1 MSSYRETVQS
11 DGQRNVPSTSST
23 SITGYHIRARV
34 SQGASQVGSKE
45 YWSSWKASAKQ
56 KAAEVRPAIRQWND
70 GGASQSS
77 SISAA
82 QAPGLGYAPYR
93 PRSRARIP
101 ESVTSSQT
109 AGFSTSSLSLKDS
122 PPEDIYPVLLPGYT
136 FTRRDGGG
144 DEELIVTL
152 RGFVARKP
160 AIHGRAQRMFNLMA
174 KQLARLPKPLSASS
188 TSLLLHP
195 SETSVDDSHFFPSVP
210 QGWAS
215 SSPAGETPSGTFTSP
230 ESQYQRQHLSERLV
244 EGITDRMHEET
255 LGKLVSKLGALPI
268 DGEGGVHDEP
278 DKGPGAKKHT
288 ADSDEEAASPPPPP
302 PKTELAQISAQ
313 QGVRGV
319 EESQT
324 RAGEI
329 DGSST
334 VKESVRAAEG
344 GSAPSLTSPSTTSV
358 SSAATSN
365 TTATSTTATSSSS
378 APSAGPSRLTK
389 LKRMAPSRT
398 PSTASLLSL
407 SSNPTVAADAQLVG
421 GSQAW
426 ASRTLDEIHQLTHN
440 LNERLADF
448 WIYRVAMRK
457 VRVEV
462 QGEFV
467 EPGTAERTWQT
478 LLAQELKSDLNGMFR
493 LRVNLGPLGV
503 FEDRLQGL
511 RTRAVLLEDVAPTTT
526 HAALE
531 AIATPPPTTPWC
543 PLSLAR
549 SASTQTPIRLISD
562 VDDTIRQ
569 TCVVQGFKS
578 VFRQVFILPH
588 SEVVVPGMAEWYH
601 SLAQDYQIG
610 IHFVSN
616 APIELWKPI
625 KEFLDHAGM
634 PAGHL
639 HLKSYNSDFEGAT
652 VTANTG
658 GSQSREDSEGGSG
671 GDGPTVANTGAGKAS
686 LLSTWLQPASARK
699 RAAIV
704 SILDDFPET
713 GFLLVGDTGELDLEL
728 YSELAKERPHQI
740 KALYLRDVT
749 SEGYVGPTSAREEFN
764 VGEEEKRS
772 RKAAARKAGEAIKR
786 PVKAFAEAS
795 SRASSRPTSPT
806 LSRTAE
812 RGGAKDFF
820 SSQDVSSGAA
830 SASSTPQP
838 RPTMA
843 KTRTGTPTERTLSA
857 PRLADSQ
864 LDPASTPPV
873 TLPSAAPRSGSTTTT
888 RRSPALQVRINKAL
902 AIMPAGTEIHFFK
915 EGEDVRAES
924 ERLIRELRGE
934 GSS

>member
-1 MSSYRETVQS
+1 MPE
-11 DGQRNVPSTSST
+11 
-23 SITGYHIRARV
+23 
-34 SQGASQVGSKE
+34 
-45 YWSSWKASAKQ
+45 
-56 KAAEVRPAIRQWND
+56 
-70 GGASQSS
+70 
-77 SISAA
+77 
-82 QAPGLGYAPYR
+82 
-93 PRSRARIP
+93 SRA
-101 ESVTSSQT
+101 SSSQT

-122 PPEDIYPVLLPGYT
+122 TPEDVYPVLLPGYT

-195 SETSVDDSHFFPSVP
+195 NESSIDDSHFFPSVP

-215 SSPAGETPSGTFTSP
+215 SSPDGATPSGTSTP
-230 ESQYQRQHLSERLV
+230 LEDQYQRQHLSERLV

-268 DGEGGVHDEP
+268 DGAGGVHDEP
-278 DKGPGAKKHT
+278 DKRPGAKKHSVDTDDET
-288 ADSDEEAASPPPPP
+288 APPPPAPP
-302 PKTELAQISAQ
+302 PKTKLAQISAQ
-313 QGVRGV
+313 KGVRGV
-319 EESQT
+319 EESRT

-329 DGSST
+329 DGSTT
-334 VKESVRAAEG
+334 VKESVQAAQD

-358 SSAATSN
+358 SSSATSN
-365 TTATSTTATSSSS
+365 TTATSLSS

-389 LKRMAPSRT
+389 LKRIAPSRT

-448 WIYRVAMRK
+448 WIYRVALRK

-462 QGEFV
+462 QGAFV
-467 EPGTAERTWQT
+467 EPGKTEQSWQT
-478 LLAQELKSDLNGMFR
+478 LLAQELKSDSNGMFR

-511 RTRAVLLEDVAPTTT
+511 RTRAVLLENVAPTTT

-531 AIATPPPTTPWC
+531 AVATPPPTTPWC
-543 PLSLAR
+543 DLSLAR
-549 SASTQTPIRLISD
+549 SSSAQTPIRLISD

-588 SEVVVPGMAEWYH
+588 SEVTVPGMAEWYH
-601 SLAQDYQIG
+601 SLAQNHQIG

-658 GSQSREDSEGGSG
+658 GSETREDLDGGADG
-671 GDGPTVANTGAGKAS
+671 GGPTVANTGAGKAS

-728 YSELAKERPHQI
+728 YSELARERPHQI

-749 SEGYVGPTSAREEFN
+749 SDGYVGPTSARDELS
-764 VGEEEKRS
+764 VGDEEKR
-772 RKAAARKAGEAIKR
+772 RRLAAARKAGEAIRR

-795 SRASSRPTSPT
+795 SRAGSRPTSPT

-812 RGGAKDFF
+812 RGGGKDFF
-820 SSQDVSSGAA
+820 SSQDSGAGTASGAA
-830 SASSTPQP
+830 AASSTRQP

-843 KTRTGTPTERTLSA
+843 TTRTGTPAERTLSA

-864 LDPASTPPV
+864 LDSTSTPPV
-873 TLPSAAPRSGSTTTT
+873 TLPSSLPRAGSTTST

-902 AIMPAGTEIHFFK
+902 SIMPAGTEIHFFK
-915 EGEDVRAES
+915 EGDDVRGES
-924 ERLIRELRGE
+924 ERLVRELRGE
-934 GSS
+934 MGS